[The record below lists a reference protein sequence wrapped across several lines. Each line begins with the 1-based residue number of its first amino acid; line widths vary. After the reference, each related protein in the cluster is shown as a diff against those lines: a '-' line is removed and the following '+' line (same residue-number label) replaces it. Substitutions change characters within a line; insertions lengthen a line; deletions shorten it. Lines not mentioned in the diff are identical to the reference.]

1 MQRDRQRSNAWR
13 AKQNE
18 QRGLHPEESRPLL
31 DRGGDSESHVGMM
44 TRSKSVV
51 SEPEIRR
58 SDQCR
63 ASPVCDLELF
73 TGMSPLNPEAT
84 PFVSNDD
91 ELTPAV
97 GGDISRTHVSDS
109 ESIISEEHV
118 QDVSSSD
125 DCLPPQCAYCGR
137 RDQPVSVCT
146 MSSCNNVDPVCSAC
160 VSDGGHVTHPT
171 YLRIHMNDD
180 DIG

>member
-1 MQRDRQRSNAWR
+1 MQRDRQRSNVWR
-13 AKQNE
+13 TKQNE

-58 SDQCR
+58 GDQCS

-91 ELTPAV
+91 KLTPA
-97 GGDISRTHVSDS
+97 
-109 ESIISEEHV
+109 
-118 QDVSSSD
+118 
-125 DCLPPQCAYCGR
+125 
-137 RDQPVSVCT
+137 PV
-146 MSSCNNVDPVCSAC
+146 
-160 VSDGGHVTHPT
+160 
-171 YLRIHMNDD
+171 
-180 DIG
+180 

>member
-13 AKQNE
+13 DKQTE
-18 QRGLHPEESRPLL
+18 QRGLHPGESRPLL
-31 DRGGDSESHVGMM
+31 DSAGDSKAHVG
-44 TRSKSVV
+44 
-51 SEPEIRR
+51 IIII
-58 SDQCR
+58 
-63 ASPVCDLELF
+63 F
-73 TGMSPLNPEAT
+73 TGMSPLNPEAA

-91 ELTPAV
+91 EVTPAV
-97 GGDISRTHVSDS
+97 AGDISLTHVSDS
-109 ESIISEEHV
+109 ESTLSEEHV

-146 MSSCNNVDPVCSAC
+146 RSSCNNVDPVCSAC
-160 VSDGGHVTHPT
+160 VSEGGHITHPT
-171 YLRIHMNDD
+171 YLRIHMNED